1 MTPLSEF
8 VAAVL
13 ECTAPVTQILD
24 EVSFTA
30 VPADPD
36 DLRDLLQS
44 MLAPLEALLTP
55 RDLLTATAVLE
66 AATPRLAESLLL
78 VPEPS
83 GRPV

>member
-8 VAAVL
+8 VEAVL

-24 EVSFTA
+24 EVSFT
-30 VPADPD
+30 PYPPDADE
-36 DLRDLLQS
+36 LRDLLSS
-44 MLAPLEALLTP
+44 MLKPLEALLAP

-78 VPEPS
+78 VPEPT